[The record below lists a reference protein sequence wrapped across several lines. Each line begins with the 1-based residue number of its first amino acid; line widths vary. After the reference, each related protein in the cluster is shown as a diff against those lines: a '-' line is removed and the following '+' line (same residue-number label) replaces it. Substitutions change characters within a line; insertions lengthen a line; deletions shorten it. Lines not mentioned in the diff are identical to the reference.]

1 MHMAHKLLRA
11 LGWPVIMAG
20 SMAGVY
26 FAFDAGVSDVLILA
40 FAGVV
45 GLLAA
50 RGLESVL
57 PLIGGPR
64 DRVADRADRLN
75 LLLTEFSAQGAFRG
89 LVLVLSTLAG
99 VSLASR
105 PDTGLWQLVGLNQ
118 LPWVAELAVA
128 MVLLDLPLYWQ
139 HRLMHTRPGLWSV
152 HAVHH
157 SSRRLAA
164 ITGIRNHVL
173 SPLMTA
179 TVSLGFAWLAPSP
192 DVFLAAHVWII
203 VKGWLQHA
211 DVDLRTPGFD
221 WLFPTPRA
229 HRFHHSRKA
238 DESASNFGILT
249 LVWDHVPWH
258 RLPVVG
264 AHMSLQ
270 RRTFYMPSSRLAPV
284 AYGCELADR
293 APCGGAL
300 QTWWMHFT
308 APLATWR
315 RLPAMRR
322 VLTWAGW
329 PLGVGGAVVLAW
341 RLVELGLSPALVAGL
356 TAVAGIV
363 WAAALQLLVPMQA
376 HLDAQES
383 SETDGGWRLDLLHL
397 GLSEG
402 GGHALAQ
409 AALGA
414 IGLLVASLAMPAG
427 VPLVGGWTAL
437 GLDQLPA
444 LLQFGLALLVVDLGL
459 YWQHRL
465 LHELPALWP
474 THAVHHAAHTF
485 GPTRAARHHPLSPI
499 LTTAVWAVM
508 ALLGVPVQVL
518 VMCQAFAA
526 SNGALQHCGADLRIG
541 RLDRVFAGPAVH
553 RWHHAIEA
561 AGWNRNFGP
570 NLTVWDQVPWHRL
583 PVLRRLLTIRH
594 TTFYRGAEPG
604 PDRIGLDALPVQG
617 VGVDA
622 SVSSLRSWAR
632 QVIDPLR
639 PLAAAALSR
648 LSFPLIVGGVAVVA
662 VVSTRAGLPAA
673 IVVVG
678 TLLSVAGLN
687 HLLERVIPF
696 REDWATDEAESH
708 TDLVHLLLSGL
719 APHAIIAGVLALGAT
734 LTGVGLAA
742 RVGSLGLWHRVGL
755 DALPVPFQV
764 AAAVVLLDLCLYWH
778 HRWMHEI
785 PALWP
790 IHEVHHAP
798 ETMTATRVLRNHP
811 IGPLLTNLFVVVL
824 GALGMDP
831 EVFVAA
837 QALSI
842 TVGLL
847 QHTNAD
853 LRLGVLDHIFCGPR
867 MHRWHHSAAEA
878 EWDHNFGSITTLWD
892 RVPWHLT
899 PLRPLLRLRRT
910 SLLLP
915 ADRVAPDALG
925 ITTPVDV
932 APHHTPL
939 RRWLGHVRHPVAS
952 RRVA

>member
-1 MHMAHKLLRA
+1 
-11 LGWPVIMAG
+11 MAG

-26 FAFDAGVSDVLILA
+26 VAHGAGVPDMFILA
-40 FAGVV
+40 LAGVV
-45 GLLAA
+45 GLLTA

-57 PLIGGPR
+57 PFIGVPR
-64 DRVADRADRLN
+64 DRDADRLDRLN
-75 LLLTEFSAQGAFRG
+75 VLLTELSAQGVFRG
-89 LVLVLSTLAG
+89 LVFLLSALAG
-99 VSLASR
+99 LSLAAR
-105 PDTGLWQLVGLNQ
+105 PETGLWQVVGLNQ
-118 LPWVAELAVA
+118 LPWVVELAVA

-139 HRLMHTRPGLWSV
+139 HRLMHTRPGLWAV

-157 SSRRLAA
+157 SPRRLAA
-164 ITGIRNHVL
+164 ISAVRNHML

-192 DVFLAAHVWII
+192 DVFLAVHVWII

-211 DVDLRTPGFD
+211 DVDLRTPGCD
-221 WLFPTPRA
+221 WLLPTPRT
-229 HRFHHSRKA
+229 HRFHHSRNP

-264 AHMSLQ
+264 AHMRLH
-270 RRTFYMPSSRLAPV
+270 RRTFYMPAGQLGPA
-284 AYGCELADR
+284 AYGCELAHR
-293 APCGGAL
+293 APGGGAL

-315 RLPAMRR
+315 TLPAVRR
-322 VLTWAGW
+322 FVTWAGW

-341 RLVELGLSPALVAGL
+341 RLVELGFAPALVAGL
-356 TAVAGIV
+356 TAVAGIA
-363 WAAALQLLVPMQA
+363 WAGALQVLVPMQA
-376 HLDAQES
+376 HIDAQES

-414 IGLLVASLAMPAG
+414 IGLLLASIAMPAG
-427 VPLVGGWTAL
+427 LPIIGGWAAL
-437 GLDQLPA
+437 GLDQLP
-444 LLQFGLALLVVDLGL
+444 LLAQLALALLGLDLAL

-465 LHELPALWP
+465 FHELPALWP

-499 LTTAVWAVM
+499 LTTAVWAGM
-508 ALLGVPVQVL
+508 ALLGVPVGVL

-541 RLDRVFAGPAVH
+541 GLDAVFAGPATH
-553 RWHHAIEA
+553 RWHHAVDA
-561 AGWNRNFGP
+561 AAWNRNFGP

-583 PVLRRLLTIRH
+583 PVLRGLLTIRH

-604 PDRIGLDALPVQG
+604 PDRIGLATLPVEG
-617 VGVDA
+617 VRVEA
-622 SVSSLRSWAR
+622 SVSSLTSWAR
-632 QVIDPLR
+632 QVVDPLR
-639 PLAAAALSR
+639 PLAADALRR
-648 LSFPLIVGGVAVVA
+648 LSFPVIVGGVAVIA
-662 VVSTRAGLPAA
+662 LVSTRAGLPTAL
-673 IVVVG
+673 VVGG

-696 REDWATDEAESH
+696 RADWATDKEESH

-719 APHAIIAGVLALGAT
+719 APHAIVAGLVSLGAT
-734 LTGVGLAA
+734 LTGVGLAS
-742 RVGSLGLWHRVGL
+742 RVGTLGLWHRVGL
-755 DALPVPFQV
+755 DALPVPLQV

-831 EVFVAA
+831 EIFVAA

-853 LRLGVLDHIFCGPR
+853 LRLGLLDHIFCGPR

-892 RVPWHLT
+892 RVPWHWT

-910 SLLLP
+910 SLFLP

-925 ITTPVDV
+925 ITTPVDI
-932 APHHTPL
+932 APHHPPL
-939 RRWLGHVRHPVAS
+939 RRWLGHVRHPLAS
-952 RRVA
+952 RRAA